1 MGTADTDMISIA
13 LVFIGS
19 CLCAWSMRRI
29 RTEQGFAWEDL
40 THFRSTI
47 FKWLWKLKRTPLPEK
62 SECSSHLH
70 KRPQQCS
77 IKLQAGMSQCSPSE
91 NWKKSSSKSFFGLMM
106 DMMTKNRQRGKH
118 CFFIQ
123 PGSAVPK
130 LQPPYSAGPYIPNN
144 PGYLR
149 TPTLVCDS
157 RF

>member
-19 CLCAWSMRRI
+19 CLCAWSLRRI

-106 DMMTKNRQRGKH
+106 DMMTKNRQHGFNKD
-118 CFFIQ
+118 
-123 PGSAVPK
+123 K
-130 LQPPYSAGPYIPNN
+130 LCLNNKIFVNKVRIKWIKIKQGNKTWDNYSW
-144 PGYLR
+144 LK
-149 TPTLVCDS
+149 VVVV
-157 RF
+157 